1 MVNIVFLYLVYG
13 RWGKAPFKPC
23 TNITRI
29 FFNEKSKSDFIS
41 LIKAKMLY
49 NMFFRPY
56 L

>member
-29 FFNEKSKSDFIS
+29 FFNRKSNIEIIS
-41 LIKAKMLY
+41 LIKAKMSY